1 VYDAPKSEFSVTEH
15 EMYPEDAMFCFAGF
29 RLAASLS
36 GDTQKC
42 VAFDLLSVCDW
53 VNLSRPV
60 SIPSRTNYGL
70 SLNRE

>member
-36 GDTQKC
+36 GDTQ
-42 VAFDLLSVCDW
+42 SV
-53 VNLSRPV
+53 SRLTYYQSV
-60 SIPSRTNYGL
+60 IG
-70 SLNRE
+70 